1 MTAVSRN
8 VQASYDSQYQAGAS
22 EWRELGARDKAA
34 NILALCGS
42 RRFPRV
48 LDCGAGDGSIL
59 QRLHAS
65 QLFQE
70 FTAIDI
76 SETGIEA
83 IRARRL
89 AKIKEVRKFD
99 GYRIPFADRAFDLAV
114 CSHVIEHVE
123 HPRVLLRE
131 IRRVSTYQVF
141 EVPLDYSIGVDRST
155 AHLLSY
161 GHINVFTPSL
171 FRFLLKS
178 EGFEI
183 LDDRLTQLAPDV
195 VRFNW
200 SRSSG
205 QRKALARELRLRMAP
220 LRNALKRLVYGRR
233 RYEEFS
239 YLAYTCLTS
248 WKGELKI
255 FQGER

>member
-1 MTAVSRN
+1 MTTVSHD
-8 VQASYDSQYQAGAS
+8 VQASYDRQYQGGAT

-48 LDCGAGDGSIL
+48 LECGAGDGSIL
-59 QRLHAS
+59 QRLHACE
-65 QLFQE
+65 LFQE
-70 FTAIDI
+70 FTAVDI
-76 SETGIEA
+76 SDTGIDA

-89 AKIKEVRKFD
+89 SKVKEVRKFD
-99 GYRIPFADRAFDLAV
+99 GYGIPFADQAFDLAV

-131 IRRVSTYQVF
+131 IRRVSKYQVF
-141 EVPLDYSIGVDRST
+141 EVPLDYLIGVDGST

-183 LDDRLTQLAPDV
+183 IDDRLTHIAADV

-200 SRSSG
+200 PRRGG
-205 QRKALARELRLRMAP
+205 QRRALMRELRLRMTP

-239 YLAYTCLTS
+239 YSAYTCLTS
-248 WKGELKI
+248 AKGELKI